1 MASTDAAAVAEK
13 CPAMAA
19 STAVAENRPA
29 MASSDADA
37 VAKSPAVA
45 ITAAERKVTIR
56 VLLVEDEVIHR
67 VCS

>member
-45 ITAAERKVTIR
+45 STAAERKVR